1 LGKLFKI
8 KGVWL
13 LFAALLAG
21 AALLLWPDTGKTAE
35 GSIPSAEE
43 YRKAL
48 ETQTEKLI
56 CDLEGVSNCRVLIT
70 LESGYEYLYA
80 SDQTLDRTYDN
91 SGTILSSSSSKEY
104 MLDGDG
110 APVVITE
117 SLPTVSGIAVVA
129 KNISPETQYRI
140 IRLLQAAYGIKSN
153 RISVES

>member
-1 LGKLFKI
+1 M
-8 KGVWL
+8 
-13 LFAALLAG
+13 FAALLAG
-21 AALLLWPDTGKTAE
+21 AALLLLPDSEQKANV
-35 GSIPSAEE
+35 SIPSADE
-43 YRKAL
+43 YRKNM

-56 CDLEGVSNCRVLIT
+56 CTLEGVSDCRVLIT

-91 SGTILSSSSSKEY
+91 SGTVLSSSSSKEY
-104 MLDGDG
+104 VLDGDG
-110 APVVITE
+110 APIIITE

-140 IRLLQAAYGIKSN
+140 IRLLQAVYGINSN

>member
-1 LGKLFKI
+1 MGKLFKT
-8 KGVWL
+8 KGIWL

-21 AALLLWPDTGKTAE
+21 AVLILLPDGEKQVSVT
-35 GSIPSAEE
+35 IPSADE
-43 YRKAL
+43 YRKNMEA
-48 ETQTEKLI
+48 QTEKLI
-56 CDLEGVSNCRVLIT
+56 RELEGVSDCKVLIT

-91 SGTILSSSSSKEY
+91 SGTVITSSSSKEY
-104 MLDGDG
+104 MLDGNG
-110 APVVITE
+110 TPIIITE

-140 IRLLQAAYGIKSN
+140 IRLLQAVYGINSN